1 VNEIIIAGA
10 LGSLCAGM
18 ATGLG
23 AIPVLVMRQPSDQQQ
38 NLLLGFAAGV
48 MLAASFFSLILPAI
62 DVARQQG
69 ASQAVASITV
79 VAAVLL
85 GAFVIAK
92 LNDWVPPLD
101 KLGLGPP
108 GIAAATASVR
118 RIWLFVAAIT
128 LHNFPEGM
136 AVGVSFG
143 GGDFDAG
150 RVTALGI
157 GLQNIPEGLA
167 VAVALTSIGYPRGR
181 AALIAAA
188 SGLVEPMAGLIG
200 VSIVAVAQA
209 FLPWGLGLAAGAMIY
224 VVASDIIPDA
234 HARING
240 GGKVSTGLMI
250 GLAAM
255 MFLDTTF
262 G

>member
-1 VNEIIIAGA
+1 MDAIILAGA

-18 ATGLG
+18 ATTLG
-23 AIPVLVMRQPSDQQQ
+23 ALPVLVMRRPSDEQQ

-62 DVARQQG
+62 EVSRAGG
-69 ASQAVASITV
+69 ASPVLASLQVA
-79 VAAVLL
+79 AAVLL
-85 GAFVIAK
+85 GAFVIAR
-92 LNDWVPPLD
+92 LNHWLPPVES
-101 KLGLGPP
+101 LGLGPP
-108 GIAAATASVR
+108 GIAASASVR
-118 RIWLFVAAIT
+118 RIWLFVAAVT

-143 GGDFDAG
+143 GGDFATG

-167 VAVALTSIGYPRGR
+167 VALALTTIGFERTR
-181 AALIAAA
+181 AVMIAAA
-188 SGLVEPMAGLIG
+188 SGMVEPIAGLIG
-200 VSIVAVAQA
+200 VSIVAVAHA

-224 VVASDIIPDA
+224 VVASDIIPEA
-234 HARING
+234 HARIVG
-240 GGKVSTGLMI
+240 GGRASLGLMT

-255 MFLDTTF
+255 MFLDTAF